1 LHAGDLEADIQ
12 RAFESADLREG
23 RAAWA
28 QKRAPRF
35 SGK

>member
-1 LHAGDLEADIQ
+1 VATLRS

-28 QKRAPRF
+28 QRRPPRF
-35 SGK
+35 LGE